1 MFTAYSR
8 WQTSSDS
15 AAISRFLAANAVNIE
30 AVFQAPRDDTSA
42 LPFFI
47 TLEAVA
53 QSHVDAALS
62 ILAGLEFNVSPPLAL
77 PMTPRA
83 RLSSPPADG
92 ARRGCCVLSIE
103 PRSFEPPG
111 LRGVATSP

>member
-62 ILAGLEFNVSPPLAL
+62 ILAGLEFNVSP
-77 PMTPRA
+77 RWHS
-83 RLSSPPADG
+83 R
-92 ARRGCCVLSIE
+92 
-103 PRSFEPPG
+103 
-111 LRGVATSP
+111 